1 MKHHPHHGRRDNRG
15 SAKHVSRQIH
25 KRRANADGHRHQ
37 QGEAAYGD
45 AQAHPSVRHSPL
57 LGRNPG
63 TKSCKDAPYTDRD
76 ENKGIGDIG
85 HEDDGSNRHE

>member
-1 MKHHPHHGRRDNRG
+1 MVDRADLAQDRPAATVRG
-15 SAKHVSRQIH
+15 APYEH

-76 ENKGIGDIG
+76 ESKGIGDIG